1 VGRSSL
7 VTFGS
12 VAVAA
17 LMSVVWFATGEGRF
31 EPAVGLLGM
40 LGGLTGIL
48 AERRTAATE
57 RRGTV
62 LTSLADELRRADAIL
77 ADPRFDGVAPCVYPR
92 LPVSATDAAVISG
105 ALTGD
110 TGLLTRLHRWRD
122 EANDFNRRL
131 ELTEMRLF
139 GAGAAHEAVD
149 YARAL
154 RGGYLDHVRAQL
166 AGLRTDLV
174 GARK

>member
-1 VGRSSL
+1 MVSRSSL

-17 LMSVVWFATGEGRF
+17 LMSVVWFATGEGRL
-31 EPAVGLLGM
+31 EPAIGVLGM
-40 LGGLTGIL
+40 LGGLAGVL
-48 AERRTAATE
+48 ADRRTAATE

-62 LTSLADELRRADAIL
+62 LTTLADELRRAATIL
-77 ADPRFDGVAPCVYPR
+77 TDPRFDGATPCVYPR

-105 ALTGD
+105 VLDGD
-110 TGLLTRLHRWRD
+110 LLARLHHWRD

-131 ELTEMRLF
+131 DLTETRLLGT
-139 GAGAAHEAVD
+139 GATHEATD

-154 RGGYLDHVRAQL
+154 QAGYLTHVRTHL
-166 AGLRTDLV
+166 THLRTTLTPQ
-174 GARK
+174 

>member
-1 VGRSSL
+1 V

-17 LMSVVWFATGEGRF
+17 LMSVVWFATGEGRL

-40 LGGLTGIL
+40 LGGLAGVL
-48 AERRTAATE
+48 ADRRAAVTE
-57 RRGTV
+57 RRGAV
-62 LTSLADELRRADAIL
+62 LATLAEELRRAAGIL
-77 ADPRFDGVAPCVYPR
+77 ADPRFDRIAPCVYPR
-92 LPVSATDAAVISG
+92 LPVSATDAAVLSG
-105 ALTGD
+105 VLTGD
-110 TGLLTRLHRWRD
+110 LLARLHHWRA

-131 ELTEMRLF
+131 DLTEMRLL

-154 RGGYLDHVRAQL
+154 RGGYLDHVRAHL
-166 AGLRTDLV
+166 AALRGDLV
-174 GARK
+174 DP